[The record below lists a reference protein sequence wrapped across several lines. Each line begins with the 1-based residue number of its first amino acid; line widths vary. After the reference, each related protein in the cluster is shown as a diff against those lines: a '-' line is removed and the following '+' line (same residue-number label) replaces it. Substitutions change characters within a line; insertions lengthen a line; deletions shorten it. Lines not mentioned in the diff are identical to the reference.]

1 MGSGKKMIGVVP
13 IGEVDEMVPKVV
25 AANITSHMG
34 VDAMVIAP
42 MKHPAYALDPRKL
55 QYDAGLII
63 EALGGCADAGYDKVV
78 GVLSVDLFVPI
89 FSYVYGEAQQGGRC
103 AVVST
108 YRIGDNQRGRSGDSA
123 VLLERT
129 AKIAMHELGHLFD
142 LTHCRNPR
150 CLMHFSGD
158 LMMLDEIQFSLCH
171 YCRAFW
177 RSAVIVS

>member
-1 MGSGKKMIGVVP
+1 MGSEKKMIGVVP
-13 IGEVDEMVPKVV
+13 IGEVDKMVPKVV

-89 FSYVYGEAQQGGRC
+89 FSHVYGEAQQGGTC

-108 YRIGDNQRGRSGDSA
+108 FRTGDSQVGRQSVGA

-129 AKIAMHELGHLFD
+129 AKIALHELGHLFN
-142 LTHCRNPR
+142 LTHCRDPR

-158 LMMLDEIQFSLCH
+158 LMMLDQIQFHFCH

-177 RSAVIVS
+177 RSAVTFS